1 MVRKDLGMV
10 TAYAYAVSRG
20 YTGTEAEFAEL
31 MASYASVAQEA
42 VDAALA
48 AAQSAQAAA
57 SARDTAQTTVA
68 GAIAGIQAE
77 GQTQVDNVNAAGAT
91 QIAAVE
97 AKGEETRESI
107 PDNYTTLA
115 NTVDS
120 HSAEIALQEDAI
132 PGTTQTI
139 TFDADGNVQRIVH
152 SSENTVVRTDVFTF
166 GAGTIT
172 EVRTLASGA
181 SLTIVTNTD
190 TLVTTVTMTAA

>member
-10 TAYAYAVSRG
+10 TAYAYAVSKG

-97 AKGEETRESI
+97 AKGRETRESI
-107 PDNYTTLA
+107 PDDYTTLA
-115 NTVDS
+115 NTVNS
-120 HSAEIALQEDAI
+120 HSAEIALQEDSI

-152 SSENTVVRTDVFTF
+152 SSGNTAVRTDVFTF
-166 GAGTIT
+166 GADTIT

-181 SLTIVTNTD
+181 SLTIVTNTA

>member
-10 TAYAYAVSRG
+10 TAYAYAVSKG

-48 AAQSAQAAA
+48 AAQ
-57 SARDTAQTTVA
+57 A

-77 GQTQVDNVNAAGAT
+77 GQTQVDNVNATGAT

-107 PDNYTTLA
+107 PDDYTTLA
-115 NTVDS
+115 NTVNS
-120 HSAEIALQEDAI
+120 HSVEIALQEDSI

-152 SSENTVVRTDVFTF
+152 SSGNTAVRTDVFTF
-166 GAGTIT
+166 GTDTIS

-190 TLVTTVTMTAA
+190 TLVTTVTYAAA